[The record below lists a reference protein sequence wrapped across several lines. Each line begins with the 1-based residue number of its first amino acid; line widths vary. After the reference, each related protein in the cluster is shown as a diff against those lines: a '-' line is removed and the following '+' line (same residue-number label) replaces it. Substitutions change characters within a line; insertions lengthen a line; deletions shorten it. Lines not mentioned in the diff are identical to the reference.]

1 MGTNYAVVVL
11 GLREDAQI
19 SGYTET
25 VDEQEIFDIAN
36 GRGVDEIE
44 EV

>member
-1 MGTNYAVVVL
+1 VVDVPK
-11 GLREDAQI
+11 REAAQI

-25 VDEQEIFDIAN
+25 VDQLSILDIAK
-36 GRGVDEIE
+36 GDVDEIE